1 MTTETKDIVT
11 TTKDIVTTTVDG
23 EVLYAGDT
31 FECAYCN
38 AEVPAELYDAL
49 PDVDDNAAWA
59 ELSAAHSSNGC
70 EWCETRAHR
79 VGV

>member
-1 MTTETKDIVT
+1 MTTETNMT
-11 TTKDIVTTTVDG
+11 TETKDIVTTTVDG

-31 FECAYCN
+31 VECAYCN
-38 AEVPAELYDAL
+38 AELPAEQYDAL
-49 PDVDDNAAWA
+49 PDVDDDAAWA